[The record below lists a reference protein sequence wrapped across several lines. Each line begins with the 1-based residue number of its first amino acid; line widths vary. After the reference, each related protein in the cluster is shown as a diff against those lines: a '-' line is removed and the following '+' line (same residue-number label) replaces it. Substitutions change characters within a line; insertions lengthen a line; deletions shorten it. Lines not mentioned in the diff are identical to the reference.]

1 MNENPNVVIDNS
13 QGRAGGRGKK
23 KKKVTIVG
31 GRSTS
36 SEQSVEGVTTR
47 ARARR
52 ENLIVV

>member
-13 QGRAGGRGKK
+13 QGGAGGRGKK
-23 KKKVTIVG
+23 KKKVTIG